1 MKKQLMLVAG
11 LALAGLSA
19 PAFAD
24 GSGFVRVEAG
34 RSDVD
39 ISIQDIGGTSEKD
52 TSWGVRGGYWFNP
65 NFAVEGFYSQVYST
79 SVDYDSDRYDLK
91 LHGVGVGL
99 VAKKNF
105 GGSHQGFFISGRAGV
120 MRGVVTVEADGSV
133 EEAEASSAK
142 PYFGVGAGYDFNE
155 KFGLSVNYDRLE
167 GSGDGLDVTSKV
179 LTVGFEARF

>member
-39 ISIQDIGGTSEKD
+39 ISAEGFGSLNDKD
-52 TSWGVRGGYWFNP
+52 TTWGVRGGYWFNP

-79 SVDYDSDRYDLK
+79 SLNDDFYSYDAK
-91 LHGVGVGL
+91 LHAVGVGL

-105 GGSHQGFFISGRAGV
+105 GGNHKGFFISGRAGIA
-120 MRGVVTVEADGSV
+120 RGVATLEVDGSV